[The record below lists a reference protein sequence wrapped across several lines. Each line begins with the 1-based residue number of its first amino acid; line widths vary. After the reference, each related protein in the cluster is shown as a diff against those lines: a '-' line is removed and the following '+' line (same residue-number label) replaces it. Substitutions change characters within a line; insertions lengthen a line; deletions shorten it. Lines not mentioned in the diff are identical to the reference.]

1 MFHQTKT
8 DGSILQMN
16 LNILKEFRH
25 EVYGCFGHAKDAMF
39 NTVDAL
45 LTEDRARSFPEL
57 SLSPL
62 FERRW
67 PSLYEALEDGEID
80 QHRLSKV
87 FARSLPSRLL
97 EQILWVGIDVSGIA
111 RPRSRTSAD
120 RSAQHVH
127 NLPECK
133 KPVTYGWQFSTAVAL
148 PQTSSSWTYALAEQR
163 VTSETTAAQVALAQ
177 MQQLVPL
184 LPTETIFVLDRGY
197 DSTWFWCQC
206 SSLSHQGTLI
216 RLKSNRCF
224 YRPAP
229 DPTGKRGGPRKDG
242 DKLRPDAEAT
252 HANPDGQ
259 WEGSDFQE
267 RPVRLSWWKHLHVKD
282 ARYLDLTVIQVER
295 PHANNTERDPR
306 VSWFVWIG
314 DPEVDLISIG
324 LGYVLRFSHE
334 HGYRFQKQSLLWD
347 QPRLRTP
354 EQFERWTHLVAI
366 AHNHLV
372 VARDLVE
379 PDLRPWENRYRP
391 ATPQQVHRAMGTF
404 LPQLGTPARHPQ
416 PRGKSPGRAKGTK
429 IGKAQR
435 FSVVKK
441 TPKLPKLMPI

>member
-1 MFHQTKT
+1 MDCTTMKT
-8 DGSILQMN
+8 
-16 LNILKEFRH
+16 FRH
-25 EVYGCFGHAKDAMF
+25 DIYGCFRHAKDALF

-57 SLSPL
+57 SLSPC

-67 PSLYEALEDGEID
+67 PSLYEGLEDGLID
-80 QHRLSKV
+80 QQRLCQV
-87 FARSLPSRLL
+87 FARFLP
-97 EQILWVGIDVSGIA
+97 EQMRSQTLWVGIDVSGIA
-111 RPRSRTSAD
+111 RPGSRTSAD

-133 KPVTYGWQFSTAVAL
+133 KPVTYGWQFSTVVAL
-148 PQTSSSWTYALAEQR
+148 PPTPSSWTYALSEQR
-163 VTSETTAAQVALAQ
+163 VTTETTPAQVAVE
-177 MQQLVPL
+177 QLKYLLPL
-184 LPTETIFVLDRGY
+184 LTQDTITVFDRSY

-206 SSLSHQGTLI
+206 SALPHKGTLI
-216 RLKSNRCF
+216 RLKSNRGL

-229 DPTGKRGGPRKDG
+229 PPTGRRGGPRKDG
-242 DKLRPDAEAT
+242 EKLRPDAPTT
-252 HANPDGQ
+252 HGNPDGQ
-259 WEGSDFQE
+259 WEGTDQQE
-267 RPVRLSWWKHLHVKD
+267 RAVRLTWWKHLHVKE
-282 ARYLDLTVIQVER
+282 ARYLDLTVIRVVR
-295 PHANNTERDPR
+295 LCASNTQRDPS

-314 DPEVDLISIG
+314 NPEADLVSVG

-334 HGYRFQKQSLLWD
+334 HGYRFQKQSLLWN

-372 VARDLVE
+372 LARDLVE
-379 PDLRPWENRYRP
+379 PVLRPWESTHRP
-391 ATPQQVHRAMGTF
+391 VTPQQVHRAMGKF
-404 LPQLGTPARHPQ
+404 LPSLGTPARSPQ

-429 IGKAQR
+429 IGKARR

-441 TPKLPKLMPI
+441 TPKLPTLAPI

>member
-1 MFHQTKT
+1 MDCTTMKT
-8 DGSILQMN
+8 
-16 LNILKEFRH
+16 FRH
-25 EVYGCFGHAKDAMF
+25 EIYGCFGPAKDAMF

-57 SLSPL
+57 SLSAS

-67 PSLYEALEDGEID
+67 PSLYEGLEDGAID
-80 QHRLSKV
+80 QSRLCEV
-87 FARSLPSRLL
+87 FARFLPPTMREST
-97 EQILWVGIDVSGIA
+97 LWVGIDVSGIA

-133 KPVTYGWQFSTAVAL
+133 KPVTYGWQFSTVVAL
-148 PQTSSSWTYALAEQR
+148 PPTPSSWVYALCEQR
-163 VTSETTAAQVALAQ
+163 VTTETTPAQVALEQ
-177 MQQLVPL
+177 MKHLLPL
-184 LPTETIFVLDRGY
+184 LPKETISVLDRGY

-206 SSLSHQGTLI
+206 STLGHKGTLI

-229 DPTGKRGGPRKDG
+229 PKTGKRGGPRKDG
-242 DKLRPDAEAT
+242 DKLRPDTLAT
-252 HANPDGQ
+252 HANPDGA
-259 WEGSDFQE
+259 WEGTDDQE
-267 RPVRLSWWKHLHVKD
+267 RPVHLRWWKHLHVKD
-282 ARYLDLTVIQVER
+282 ARYLELTVICVVR
-295 PHANNTERDPR
+295 PCASNSERDPR
-306 VSWFVWIG
+306 ISWFVWIG
-314 DPEVDLISIG
+314 DPEADLVSVG

-347 QPRLRTP
+347 QPRLHTP

-372 VARDLVE
+372 LAKDLVE
-379 PDLRPWENRYRP
+379 PVLRPWESTHRP
-391 ATPQQVHRAMGTF
+391 ATPQQVHRAMGKF
-404 LPQLGTPARHPQ
+404 LPLVGTPARHPQ

-429 IGKAQR
+429 IGKAKR

-441 TPKLPKLMPI
+441 TPKLPKPVPI

>member
-1 MFHQTKT
+1 
-8 DGSILQMN
+8 MN
-16 LNILKEFRH
+16 LNTWKEFRH
-25 EVYGCFGHAKDAMF
+25 AVYGCLKRARDAQF
-39 NTVDAL
+39 NLVDAL
-45 LTEDRARSFPEL
+45 LTEDRARSFPEW

-67 PSLYEALEDGEID
+67 PSLYEALEDGKID
-80 QHRLSKV
+80 QSRLCQV
-87 FARSLPSRLL
+87 FARFLPSWMQ
-97 EQILWVGIDVSGIA
+97 EQTVWVGIDVSGIA
-111 RPRSRTSAD
+111 RPRSRTSSD

-133 KPVTYGWQFSTAVAL
+133 KPVTYGWQFSTVVAL
-148 PQTSSSWTYALAEQR
+148 PPTPSSWTYALAEQR
-163 VTSETTAAQVALAQ
+163 VTTQTTPAQVALE
-177 MQQLVPL
+177 QLKQVLPL
-184 LPTETIFVLDRGY
+184 LPQDTISVLDRGY

-206 SSLSHQGTLI
+206 SALSHKGTLI

-229 DPTGKRGGPRKDG
+229 PRTGKRGGPRKDG
-242 DKLRPDAEAT
+242 DKLRPDTFAT

-259 WEGSDFQE
+259 WEGTDDKG
-267 RPVRLSWWKHLHVKD
+267 RPVQLMWWKHLHVKD
-282 ARYLDLTVIQVER
+282 ARYLDLTVIRVVR
-295 PHANNTERDPR
+295 PHASNSERDPR
-306 VSWFVWIG
+306 ASWFVWIG
-314 DPEVDLISIG
+314 DPEADLVSIG
-324 LGYVLRFSHE
+324 LGYVLRFSQE

-372 VARDLVE
+372 LAKELVE
-379 PDLRPWENRYRP
+379 PVLRPWENKHRP

-404 LPQLGTPARHPQ
+404 LPLLGTPARPPQ

-429 IGKAQR
+429 IGKAKR

-441 TPKLPKLMPI
+441 TPKLPTLLPI

>member
-1 MFHQTKT
+1 MQNKR
-8 DGSILQMN
+8 SILQMN
-16 LNILKEFRH
+16 LNTLKEFRH
-25 EVYGCFGHAKDAMF
+25 EVYGCFGHAKDALF

-67 PSLYEALEDGEID
+67 PSLYEGLEDGAID
-80 QHRLSKV
+80 QHRLCEV
-87 FARSLPSRLL
+87 FVQFLPEQLRERS
-97 EQILWVGIDVSGIA
+97 LWVGIDVSGIA
-111 RPRSRTSAD
+111 RPRSRTASD

-133 KPVTYGWQFSTAVAL
+133 KPVTYGWQFSTAVVL
-148 PQTSSSWTYALAEQR
+148 PPTPSSWTYALAQQR
-163 VTSETTAAQVALAQ
+163 VTTEMTPAQVALEQ
-177 MQQLVPL
+177 MKQLVPL
-184 LPTETIFVLDRGY
+184 LAESTIFVLDRGY
-197 DSTWFWCQC
+197 DSTWFWCQV
-206 SSLSHQGTLI
+206 SSLSNQGTLI
-216 RLKSNRCF
+216 RVKSNRCF

-229 DPTGKRGGPRKDG
+229 PPTGKRGGPRKDG
-242 DKLRPDAEAT
+242 DKLRPDAPTT

-259 WEGSDFQE
+259 WEGTDEHE
-267 RPVRLSWWKHLHVKD
+267 RPVQLSWWKHLHVKD
-282 ARYLDLTVIQVER
+282 ARYLGLAVIRVVR
-295 PHANNTERDPR
+295 LHASNSERDPR
-306 VSWFVWIG
+306 ESWFVWIG
-314 DPEVDLISIG
+314 DPDADLVSIG

-372 VARDLVE
+372 LARDLVE
-379 PDLRPWENRYRP
+379 PVLRPWESKHRP
-391 ATPQQVHRAMGTF
+391 ATPQQVHRAMGKW
-404 LPQLGTPARHPQ
+404 LPLLGTPARPPQ

-429 IGKAQR
+429 IGKARR

-441 TPKLPKLMPI
+441 TPKLPKLLPI

>member
-1 MFHQTKT
+1 MDCTTMKT
-8 DGSILQMN
+8 
-16 LNILKEFRH
+16 FRH
-25 EVYGCFGHAKDAMF
+25 DIYGCFGAAKDALF

-67 PSLYEALEDGEID
+67 PSLYEGLEDGAID
-80 QHRLSKV
+80 QVRLCQV
-87 FARSLPSRLL
+87 FAQFLPESMRK
-97 EQILWVGIDVSGIA
+97 EYLWVGIDVSGIA
-111 RPRSRTSAD
+111 RPRSRTSAE

-127 NLPECK
+127 NLPECQ
-133 KPVTYGWQFSTAVAL
+133 KPVTYGWQFSTVVVL
-148 PQTSSSWTYALAEQR
+148 PPTPSSWTYALSEQR
-163 VTSETTAAQVALAQ
+163 VRTKTTPAQVALEQ
-177 MQQLVPL
+177 MKQLVPL
-184 LPTETIFVLDRGY
+184 LPTETISVLDRGY

-206 SSLSHQGTLI
+206 SSLPHKGTLI

-224 YRPAP
+224 FRPAP
-229 DPTGKRGGPRKDG
+229 VRTGKRGGPRKDG

-252 HANPDGQ
+252 HAHPDGV
-259 WEGSDFQE
+259 WEGTDSKA
-267 RPVRLSWWKHLHVKD
+267 RPVHLRWWKHLHVKD
-282 ARYLDLTVIQVER
+282 ARYLDLTVIRIER
-295 PHANNTERDPR
+295 SHASNSERDPR

-314 DPEVDLISIG
+314 DPETDLVAIG
-324 LGYVLRFSHE
+324 LGYVLRFSQE

-372 VARDLVE
+372 LARDLLE
-379 PDLRPWENRYRP
+379 PVLRPWESKQRP
-391 ATPQQVHRAMGTF
+391 ATPQQVHRAMGAF
-404 LPQLGTPARHPQ
+404 LPHLGTPARHPQ

-441 TPKLPKLMPI
+441 TPKLPKLVSI

>member
-1 MFHQTKT
+1 
-8 DGSILQMN
+8 MN
-16 LNILKEFRH
+16 LHTLQTFRH
-25 EVYGCFGHAKDAMF
+25 EVYACFGTAKDVLF

-57 SLSPL
+57 SLSAS

-67 PSLYEALEDGEID
+67 PSLYEGLEDGQIN
-80 QHRLSKV
+80 S
-87 FARSLPSRLL
+87 SRLCEVFTQFL
-97 EQILWVGIDVSGIA
+97 PACMREQTLWVGIDVSGIA

-133 KPVTYGWQFSTAVAL
+133 KTVTYGWQFSTAVAL
-148 PQTSSSWTYALAEQR
+148 PPTPSSWTYALCEQR
-163 VTSETTAAQVALAQ
+163 VTTETTPAQVALAQ
-177 MQQLVPL
+177 MKQLVTL
-184 LPTETIFVLDRGY
+184 LPKDTICVLDRGY

-206 SSLSHQGTLI
+206 SALPHKGTLI

-229 DPTGKRGGPRKDG
+229 EKTGKRGSPRKDG
-242 DKLRPDAEAT
+242 DKLRPDTEAT
-252 HANPDGQ
+252 HGSPDGQ
-259 WEGSDFQE
+259 WEGLDEKE
-267 RPVRLSWWKHLHVKD
+267 RPVRLRWWKHLHLKE
-282 ARYLDLTVIQVER
+282 ARYLDLTVIRVER
-295 PHANNTERDPR
+295 PHASNTERDPR

-314 DPEVDLISIG
+314 DPEVDLVTIG

-372 VARDLVE
+372 LAKEMVE
-379 PDLRPWENRYRP
+379 SVLRPWESKHRP
-391 ATPQQVHRAMGTF
+391 ATPQQVHRAMDKL

-435 FSVVKK
+435 FSIVTK
-441 TPKLPKLMPI
+441 TPKLPKLVPI